1 MSVAS
6 RNSVASTRGRR
17 SLERR
22 PRRPLALPRD
32 TTDAENGRRQAGRQA
47 GRGKERARSDQ
58 SRENG
63 PKSGGHTHP
72 PRRARRPRPRS
83 PQAQAASGKRE
94 RRRGTPSRRSTGHT
108 GRAAP
113 RLSPPRPQ
121 AGQARACSSA
131 LAPPIHPTNLIIPSS
146 LPPSISH
153 LSHARAR
160 RGPRGGLA
168 GRWQVH
174 RALACMWQQLHEHAP
189 HPRPVPHGQ
198 KGTPERAEA

>member
-1 MSVAS
+1 MSAG
-6 RNSVASTRGRR
+6 RGGRWRCPATPRTRRTG
-17 SLERR
+17 E
-22 PRRPLALPRD
+22 
-32 TTDAENGRRQAGRQA
+32 GRQAGRQA
-47 GRGKERARSDQ
+47 GEEEGEVRSVTRKRPEKRGSHTSSAPRPAAPAQESPSTSSKRKEREEERNAIAPG
-58 SRENG
+58 EHG
-63 PKSGGHTHP
+63 AH
-72 PRRARRPRPRS
+72 RPR
-83 PQAQAASGKRE
+83 
-94 RRRGTPSRRSTGHT
+94 
-108 GRAAP
+108 RAAP
-113 RLSPPRPQ
+113 RLCPRPQ